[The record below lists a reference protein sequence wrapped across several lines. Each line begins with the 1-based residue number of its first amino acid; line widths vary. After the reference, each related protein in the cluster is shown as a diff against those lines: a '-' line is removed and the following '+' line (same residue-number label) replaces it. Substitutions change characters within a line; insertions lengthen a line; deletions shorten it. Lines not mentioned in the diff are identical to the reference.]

1 MRRASRR
8 TVPLRRRV
16 FLGCEGES
24 ERGYGARLRD
34 LLNARRQDVHL
45 DVVLL
50 KPGGGDH
57 LALAERAVRRLQ
69 DSKRKGEAAYEIRAI
84 LLDSD
89 QRGAVRERDEK
100 LYALVK
106 LHDIRLIWQ
115 EPCHEAFLLRHLEG
129 CGTRRPT
136 TAAQALQDLCQQWPA
151 YDKGLPAMRLAER
164 IGEAE
169 LHRVRVIEKDLAAFL
184 QMIGFYD

>member
-1 MRRASRR
+1 MKRTPRRA
-8 TVPLRRRV
+8 VPLRRRV

-24 ERGYGARLRD
+24 ERGYGARVRD

-69 DSKRKGEAAYEIRAI
+69 DSRRKGEPAYEVRAI

-89 QRGAVRERDEK
+89 QQGAVPERDG
-100 LYALVK
+100 K
-106 LHDIRLIWQ
+106 LHALAREHHIRLIWQ

-136 TAAQALQDLCQQWPA
+136 TTAQALQDLRQQWPS
-151 YDKGLPAMRLAER
+151 YDKGLPAMRLGEK

-169 LHRVRVIEKDLAAFL
+169 LQRIKTIECELAAFL
-184 QMIGFYD
+184 QTIGFYD

>member
-1 MRRASRR
+1 MRRTARR
-8 TVPLRRRV
+8 AVPLRRRF

-24 ERGYGARLRD
+24 ERGYGARVRD
-34 LLNARRQDVHL
+34 LLYARRQDVHL

-69 DSKRKGEAAYEIRAI
+69 DSKRKGEPPYEACAI

-100 LYALVK
+100 LCALAQG
-106 LHDIRLIWQ
+106 HRIRLIWQ
-115 EPCHEAFLLRHLEG
+115 EPCHEALLLRHFDG
-129 CGTRRPT
+129 CGTRRPNDT
-136 TAAQALQDLCQQWPA
+136 AQALRDLRQRWPE
-151 YDKGLPAMRLAER
+151 YEKGLPAVRLAER

-169 LHRVRVIEKDLAAFL
+169 LQRIRPVELELAWFLERV
-184 QMIGFYD
+184 GFYD